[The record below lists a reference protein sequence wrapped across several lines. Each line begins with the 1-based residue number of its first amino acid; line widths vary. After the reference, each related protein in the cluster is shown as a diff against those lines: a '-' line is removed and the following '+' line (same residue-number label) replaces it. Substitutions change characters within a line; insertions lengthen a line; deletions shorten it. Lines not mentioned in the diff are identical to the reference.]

1 MSKRFPRA
9 LFQVALSLGISFSA
23 VAAPDVEYVNKQNEN
38 DMDALRRW
46 LNDKRLITVKELG
59 GDLSLSGDVR
69 AELQATNEK
78 KNGVQQRGG
87 GGATG
92 APMYAWDIDASL
104 MLDYRTDYTWAS
116 LKLRFDNDMGV
127 KTGTLNRIKLQ
138 KAYLGGRLVAGDTF
152 TFDGEIGRRGLS
164 NTYDSKIEFGAL
176 YDGILMRFN
185 KAFPSIGDF
194 YFNTGPFMI
203 SDKTNHYGYVGEMGL
218 LRIANVGVNAKYS
231 VIDWKKRFA
240 NPEKDLRY
248 NFVVQQFL
256 VSYQFNPD
264 WIGKRLIKFYGAAL
278 TNLIADDLVLTRSST
293 DGTLVNFG
301 KQNWGWYTGVSIG
314 TLKKA
319 GDWAVDA
326 NFQWAQAQVVPDY
339 DFMGIGR
346 GNTAGVGL
354 YTEEIANTSTIPTT
368 AQTAVGP
375 CNYYGF
381 EIDCLYAFTDNL
393 SVEENYKWS
402 RTLNQSLGPD
412 LKYQQF
418 EVEFIYAY

>member
-1 MSKRFPRA
+1 MNIRISRTLFSLA
-9 LFQVALSLGISFSA
+9 LCLGVSFSLQ
-23 VAAPDVEYVNKQNEN
+23 AAPDREYAQKREEN

-69 AELQATNEK
+69 TELQATNERR
-78 KNGVQQRGG
+78 NGVQQRGPTSPKG
-87 GGATG
+87 I
-92 APMYAWDIDASL
+92 PMYAWDVDVSV

-116 LKLRFDNDMGV
+116 IKLRYDNDMGV
-127 KTGTLNRIKLQ
+127 KSGTVNKIKLQ
-138 KAYLGGRLVAGDTF
+138 KAYLGGRLIAGDTF
-152 TFDGEIGRRGLS
+152 TFDGEIGRRNLS

-176 YDGILMRFN
+176 YDGVLVRFN

-194 YFNTGPFMI
+194 YFNTGSFLV
-203 SDKTNHYGYVGEMGL
+203 SDRTNQYGYVAEMGM
-218 LRIANVGVNAKYS
+218 LRIGNVGLNSKYS
-231 VIDWKKRFA
+231 VIDWKKHFA
-240 NPEKDLRY
+240 SPEKDARY

-256 VSYQFNPD
+256 LSYQFSPD
-264 WIGKRLIKFYGAAL
+264 WFAKRLIKFYSAGL
-278 TNLIADDLVLTRSST
+278 TNLIADDLVLPKSAT
-293 DGTLVNFG
+293 DPTLQNFG
-301 KQNWGWYTGVSIG
+301 KQNWGWYAGVSLG

-319 GDWAVDA
+319 GDWAIDV
-326 NFQWAQAQVVPDY
+326 NYQWAQAQVVPDY

-346 GNTAGVGL
+346 GNTANVGL
-354 YTEEIANTSTIPTT
+354 YSTVIDDTATPPTT
-368 AQTAVGP
+368 AETAVGP

-393 SVEENYKWS
+393 SIEENFKWS
-402 RTLNQSLGPD
+402 RTLNTNIGPN